1 MINLYDMN
9 TSLLCK
15 WLWDMVSS
23 KSFLWKDW
31 ILATQYDNVFSLY
44 VDGRRCSRLWK
55 DIMSFPQ
62 LFKIGLK
69 LVVNDGCRISFWHD
83 RWLILISLAVE
94 FDALYE
100 LAVDKYSFVAKMY
113 DWNAYG
119 FRWKLSFNR
128 IIEGRAL
135 FQLMNLIQLL
145 NGYCLKND
153 RDKFIWQ
160 SDNEEYKL
168 VICIGLL
175 ISRAENLLV

>member
-1 MINLYDMN
+1 
-9 TSLLCK
+9 
-15 WLWDMVSS
+15 
-23 KSFLWKDW
+23 
-31 ILATQYDNVFSLY
+31 
-44 VDGRRCSRLWK
+44 
-55 DIMSFPQ
+55 MSFPQ

-145 NGYCLKND
+145 NGYYLKNG
-153 RDKFIWQ
+153 RDEFIWQ
-160 SDNEEYKL
+160 SDNEEYK
-168 VICIGLL
+168 
-175 ISRAENLLV
+175 ISNMYRFINFSSRNLLV